1 MDVRAPVAAPPP
13 HHNVNLSRTVNDGH
27 RVVNR
32 EVAQNRDWSTL
43 ARHYPDGELSLLPR
57 SASSNAIM
65 SGQRSARNVIATP
78 RSGCTMPSEAACNA

>member
-1 MDVRAPVAAPPP
+1 MDVRATSYRSPSPP
-13 HHNVNLSRTVNDGH
+13 HNDSSRTVNEGH